1 MLAAILLPAG
11 VCAMIVL
18 VTAVACI
25 VCKRKMKREE
35 VMEVDDNP
43 VYQEYEL
50 DENYE
55 RKYSINE
62 VVDNKL
68 IKRHLCLTMFPF
80 VLSLHT

>member
-11 VCAMIVL
+11 VFAMIVL
-18 VTAVACI
+18 VTVVACI
-25 VCKRKMKREE
+25 VCKRKRKREE

-62 VVDNKL
+62 VVDHN
-68 IKRHLCLTMFPF
+68 MYYE
-80 VLSLHT
+80 

>member
-1 MLAAILLPAG
+1 MLAVTLIPAG
-11 VCAMIVL
+11 VFAMIVL

-25 VCKRKMKREE
+25 VICKRKRKMEE

-62 VVDNKL
+62 VVDHN
-68 IKRHLCLTMFPF
+68 
-80 VLSLHT
+80 VYYE

>member
-1 MLAAILLPAG
+1 MLAAILIPAG
-11 VCAMIVL
+11 VFAMIVL

-25 VCKRKMKREE
+25 VCKRKMEKEE

-62 VVDNKL
+62 VVDHN
-68 IKRHLCLTMFPF
+68 MYYE
-80 VLSLHT
+80 

>member
-11 VCAMIVL
+11 VFTIIVL
-18 VTAVACI
+18 VTDVACI
-25 VCKRKMKREE
+25 VCKRKGKKEE

-62 VVDNKL
+62 VVDHN
-68 IKRHLCLTMFPF
+68 
-80 VLSLHT
+80 VYYE

>member
-1 MLAAILLPAG
+1 MLTAILLPAG
-11 VCAMIVL
+11 VFAMIVL
-18 VTAVACI
+18 VTAVACV
-25 VCKRKMKREE
+25 VCQRKRKREE

-62 VVDNKL
+62 VVDHN
-68 IKRHLCLTMFPF
+68 
-80 VLSLHT
+80 VYYE

>member
-11 VCAMIVL
+11 VFAMIVL

-25 VCKRKMKREE
+25 VVCKRKRKKKE

-62 VVDNKL
+62 VVDHN
-68 IKRHLCLTMFPF
+68 
-80 VLSLHT
+80 VYYE